1 MRTRQFQ
8 FTLIELL
15 SVIAIIAILASLLMP
30 ALGKAKETAKRVQ
43 CMGNLKNISLL
54 DFGYMESYYGYVT
67 PHWNTSR
74 INPYYGT
81 ARTEWQKSIRY
92 EYDSM
97 HGIAIN
103 SSTKVP
109 KFMRCPN
116 GITKGVS
123 LFYQE
128 THYGALHMNSS
139 IQPGAWHGIRISEI
153 KKPSS
158 RSGLMDFCNYN
169 SRFNNVIGPARYLP
183 GVGISKNPTIA
194 GYVSSGIAS
203 FTGESGMLQLKDMMY
218 GRHQNMVNITFYDG
232 HLESW
237 NSLDAGDHYFAS
249 QTRIPPG
256 FSTLSSDSR
265 FFPLFFPL
273 QEEG

>member
-1 MRTRQFQ
+1 MRKQQ

-15 SVIAIIAILASLLMP
+15 IVIAIIAILASLLLP
-30 ALGKAKETAKRVQ
+30 ALGRAKETAKRVQ

-67 PHWNTSR
+67 ANWNTSR
-74 INPYYGT
+74 INPYYGS
-81 ARTEWQKSIRY
+81 ARTEWQESIRY
-92 EYDSM
+92 EYDST

-116 GITKGVS
+116 GISKGAS
-123 LFYQE
+123 LYYQE
-128 THYGALHMNSS
+128 THYGALHMNTI
-139 IQPGAWHGIRISEI
+139 IQSGTSWHGIRISEI
-153 KKPSS
+153 KSPSR

-169 SRFNNVIGPARYLP
+169 SRYNNVIAPARYLP
-183 GVGISKNPTIA
+183 GVGISKNSTIA

-237 NSLDAGDHYFAS
+237 NSLDAGDHYYCKSNTDPA
-249 QTRIPPG
+249 RI
-256 FSTLSSDSR
+256 FNTKL
-265 FFPLFFPL
+265 
-273 QEEG
+273 